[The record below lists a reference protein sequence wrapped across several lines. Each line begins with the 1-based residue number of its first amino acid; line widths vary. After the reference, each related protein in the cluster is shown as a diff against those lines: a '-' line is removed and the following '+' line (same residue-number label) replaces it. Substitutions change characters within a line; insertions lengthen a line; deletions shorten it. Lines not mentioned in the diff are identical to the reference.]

1 MDTLDFEPIFHYPS
15 SSSSPNIC
23 GKWAFKMNHY
33 KKIYFSDLF
42 EMDFCYSIFG
52 PLPFRNE
59 RRVATL
65 SLKVEKKLD
74 IYLLFDVDIN
84 NQNSI

>member
-1 MDTLDFEPIFHYPS
+1 
-15 SSSSPNIC
+15 
-23 GKWAFKMNHY
+23 MNHY

-59 RRVATL
+59 RHVATL

-74 IYLLFDVDIN
+74 IYLLFDGDIN
-84 NQNSI
+84 NQYIPITFTDKIHIPITYPAVSTTTQ